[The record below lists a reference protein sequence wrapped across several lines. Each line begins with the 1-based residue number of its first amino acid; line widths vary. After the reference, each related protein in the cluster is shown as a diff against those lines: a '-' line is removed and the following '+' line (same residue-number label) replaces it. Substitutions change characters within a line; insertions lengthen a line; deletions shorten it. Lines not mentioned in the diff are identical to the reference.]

1 MKKILLVVAFITTNM
16 VATEITHLKKA
27 EQVDQLYPYFSPYAH
42 IKWVGKF
49 PVGVSL
55 GLYQNVDT
63 NNWQKIANS
72 IVAGFVPSKESF
84 IKPFIDEQYE
94 KIIASKPCD
103 YNVLGL
109 SVSNKKIAH
118 SASAMTVA
126 VMSIWLKTLQG
137 KKFVD
142 ASWRYATKEIKRK
155 IVALT
160 YKKLVSLADRIAQ
173 KKGHTKCDWYP
184 GFVTQDPTL
193 HYSVKTLWHLTA
205 KIAISIAI
213 SQLLSI

>member
-1 MKKILLVVAFITTNM
+1 MKKILLVAYISASTF
-16 VATEITHLKKA
+16 ATEIPHLKDV
-27 EQVDQLYPYFSPYAH
+27 EHTHHSRPYFSPYFH
-42 IKWVGKF
+42 MKWVGKF

-55 GLYQNVDT
+55 GLYQNVDS

-72 IVAGFVPSKESF
+72 VVAGFVPSKESL
-84 IKPFIDEQYE
+84 IKPFIDEQCE
-94 KIIASKPCD
+94 KIIASKPFE

-118 SASAMTVA
+118 GASALTVA
-126 VMSIWLKTLQG
+126 LMSIWLKTLQG
-137 KKFVD
+137 KNFVD

-155 IVALT
+155 MVALT

-184 GFVTQDPTL
+184 DFVTQDQTL
-193 HYSVKTLWHLTA
+193 HHSVKTLWHLTA